1 MPPFFAL
8 PTDGPPEIDEDGL
21 TLMLS
26 DALRRDREL
35 RRGVCR
41 LFGFKLP
48 FAEPHGD
55 GAEPYLEAIDS
66 ADELRIDFHRAL
78 RAKDTDRRVHWP
90 DLTVSASHNG
100 LPAAQLVVEVKL
112 SSALGVRRGPTPR
125 HPAESQMVSYAR
137 AWRERTSAD
146 EAPVRR
152 MGTLTVGHLARSVD
166 VRADA
171 AWIGAVRKLSRGV
184 TLHPSSSS
192 VRWLDVSILLED
204 AAVRLCKAR
213 QRADAMACAGLVE
226 IIRQL
231 ALPLPKATYGA
242 PANVVPEADRCQL
255 LRLFALRHRA
265 ACAKALGAHGSHA
278 VAVRT
283 PWAEADQKV
292 ADTML
297 AAIDDLPRRA
307 ILMAYGG
314 DLDPQRN
321 TSEIAAKFG
330 SRGNYRVERD
340 RGLRQIISQALPVE
354 APRPSSLL

>member
-21 TLMLS
+21 TLLLI
-26 DALRRDREL
+26 DALRRDDAL
-35 RRGVCR
+35 QTNFCR
-41 LFGFKLP
+41 LFGFGLP
-48 FAEPHGD
+48 HAKPHGD
-55 GAEPYLEAIDS
+55 CAAQYLAKFDRPHEI
-66 ADELRIDFHRAL
+66 RIDFRRAL
-78 RAKDTDRRVHWP
+78 RARDGDRRVHRP
-90 DLTVSASHNG
+90 DLTVSISTNG
-100 LPAAQLVVEVKL
+100 KPAAQLLVEVKL
-112 SSALGVRRGPTPR
+112 SSALGIRRGPTPA
-125 HPAESQMVSYAR
+125 HPRESQMVSYAR
-137 AWRERTSAD
+137 AWRERTKSA
-146 EAPVRR
+146 EPRVRR
-152 MGTLTVGHLARSVD
+152 IGTLTVGHLERSGHVGT
-166 VRADA
+166 DA

-184 TLHPSSSS
+184 TVHPSSSS

-204 AAVRLCKAR
+204 AAVRLRKAR
-213 QRADAMACAGLVE
+213 ERADAIACANLVE
-226 IIRQL
+226 TIRQI
-231 ALPLPKATYGA
+231 ALPLPKANFGA
-242 PANVVPEADRCQL
+242 PPNVVAEPDRSQL

-297 AAIDDLPRRA
+297 AAIDDLPQRA

-314 DLDPQRN
+314 DLDAQRN

-340 RGLRQIISQALPVE
+340 RGLHQIVSEGLPVE